1 MQMKPLIG
9 RDTQLCM
16 SLSARPGNFGS
27 RFHNRLYDLTGL
39 DFVYKSFSTTDLDGA
54 IGGIRALDIRGC
66 AISMPFKEAVIPLL
80 DGLAQSASAID
91 SVNTIVN
98 DDGVLTGHNTDY
110 GAVVDLV
117 ADLDRAMPFVV
128 RGSGGM
134 AKAVAAALGDSGFR
148 DGTIVARNEAA
159 GCAIADR
166 YGFAWAAVPAGEA
179 ALLVNATP
187 RGMTG
192 ADAGVLA
199 FSEAMIAACAVA
211 FDVVQYPVVTPF
223 LRAAAEAGKRCVT
236 GAEVATLQALQQ
248 FVLYT
253 GVTPSSAQVTD
264 AADWARAHP

>member
-1 MQMKPLIG
+1 MKPLIG
-9 RDTQLCM
+9 RDTRLCM

-27 RFHNRLYDLTGL
+27 RFHNRLYDLAGL
-39 DFVYKSFSTTDLDGA
+39 DFVYKSFSTTDLEAA

-98 DDGVLTGHNTDY
+98 DGVLTGHNTDY

-148 DGTIVARNEAA
+148 DGMIVARNEAA
-159 GCAIADR
+159 GRAIADR
-166 YGFAWAAVPAGEA
+166 YGFAWAAEPAGEV

-192 ADAGVLA
+192 ADADVLA
-199 FSEAMIAACAVA
+199 FPEAMIAACTTA
-211 FDVVQYPVVTPF
+211 FDVVQYPVETPF
-223 LRAAAEAGKRCVT
+223 LRAAAEAGKRCIT

-253 GVTPSSAQVTD
+253 GVTPSLAQVTD